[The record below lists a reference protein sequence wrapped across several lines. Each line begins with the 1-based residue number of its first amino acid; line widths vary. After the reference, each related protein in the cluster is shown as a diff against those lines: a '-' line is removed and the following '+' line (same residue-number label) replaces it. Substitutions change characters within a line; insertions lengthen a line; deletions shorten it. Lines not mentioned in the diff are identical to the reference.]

1 MRTVSI
7 LPALRVLSEHAAVVA
22 LGALICV
29 GAWMAGMDWRNFAF
43 AVFTGFLQVF
53 VRTWRLNCILY
64 RIVDAEEALWRST
77 DKWTRKTN
85 KKKRSSKKK
94 VK

>member
-1 MRTVSI
+1 MVSVM
-7 LPALRVLSEHAAVVA
+7 PAMRVLSEHAAVVS

-29 GAWMAGMDWRNFAF
+29 GAWLSGMDWRNFGF
-43 AVFTGFLQVF
+43 AVFTGYLQVL

-64 RIVDAEEALWRST
+64 RILDAEESLWTSA

-85 KKKRSSKKK
+85 KKKRSIKKK
-94 VK
+94 GK